1 MASSSSSVPDR
12 RRRPHP
18 RDHYRPLRP
27 CSPLPN
33 AYNWRPGSTP
43 RRRRRLGHR
52 RPTAFTEQTIPAD
65 GLVLQPGLLYLAVT
79 HKRADS
85 ETFAQI
91 LNGGRAIEALRS
103 WVHGSAPLGHQD
115 HAIRW
120 TPEVRAVKPVRIY
133 ADRRGGAG
141 GLLRRGAGGRGTLAV
156 AGSATRGA
164 GSAEVR
170 GAARL
175 T

>member
-1 MASSSSSVPDR
+1 MGHS
-12 RRRPHP
+12 PHG
-18 RDHYRPLRP
+18 DGLVVLI
-27 CSPLPN
+27 SPPIAVAVHTREITIAPYDPARLQLAARQHP
-33 AYNWRPGSTP
+33 AH
-43 RRRRRLGHR
+43 RRRRLGHR

-65 GLVLQPGLLYLAVT
+65 PGLLYLAVT
-79 HKRADS
+79 HKRAHS

-91 LNGGRAIEALRS
+91 LNGGRAIEALGS
-103 WVHGSAPLGHQD
+103 WVHVSAPLGHQD

-133 ADRRGGAG
+133 AGRRGGAG
-141 GLLRRGAGGRGTLAV
+141 GLFRRGAGGRGTLAV